1 MSEFEKSWK
10 KGEEGESFASRTR
23 EAVRGPQPIRPQIQK
38 ASTQLQSEVKA
49 LDSALARL
57 DQKESAIFRKTV
69 QSVQAHDQESSK
81 AFSNELSEVRKMKKI
96 VTQSRVALQQ
106 ISVRLQTVTELGDFA
121 STVAQAIGV
130 VRTVRRAL
138 GEAVPDAQ
146 DTLGELGA
154 QLNTMMVDFG
164 EITQTNFSL
173 SEPNEDAQKILAE
186 ATAVAEKRVNQ
197 GFPDVPDST
206 TTADEPIFTGG
217 EEG

>member
-1 MSEFEKSWK
+1 MSGFEKSWK
-10 KGEEGESFASRTR
+10 RSEEGGSFGRRTR

-38 ASTQLQSEVKA
+38 ASTQLQSEVKK

-57 DQKESAIFRKTV
+57 NQKESSIFRKTV
-69 QSVQAHDQESSK
+69 QSVQAHDEESSK

-106 ISVRLQTVTELGDFA
+106 ISVRLQTVTEMGDFA
-121 STVAQAIGV
+121 STVAQAVGV

-154 QLNTMMVDFG
+154 QLNTMLVDVG
-164 EITQTNFSL
+164 QITETNFSL
-173 SEPNEDAQKILAE
+173 GESNEDAQKILAE
-186 ATAVAEKRVNQ
+186 ATAIAEKRVNQ
-197 GFPDVPDST
+197 TFPDIPDA
-206 TTADEPIFTGG
+206 TTADEPILTGG